1 MILRNY
7 LGLDLRPDQLA
18 GVALRRRGSKAVL
31 TGQRI
36 QPLVAGIVVP
46 SVRDPIIRDARR
58 FSEALRET
66 LAPLA
71 KGEDRI
77 ALSLPEG
84 SGRVL
89 LTEVETP
96 FKTRDEGVDVLK
108 WQLKG
113 NFPVDPKE
121 LHLDYQ
127 VLERRENGRLRLV
140 VAFLARGVLDQLEEL
155 FAAVGY
161 NPALIDF
168 HTLNIFNYY
177 QGRQELGEDFVLVGF
192 EGGSFSLQYYQN
204 RLLAFHRSRDIE
216 DQPEAVFQE
225 INRTLAGCRESH
237 PGLTRS
243 PVFLHCIDDSCAGV
257 AAALRSLFDRDIT
270 LLEPH
275 LERMMPVPLVFKSG
289 QDKALAAA
297 IGVAERML

>member
-7 LGLDLRPDQLA
+7 LGLDLRPEQLL

-31 TGQRI
+31 TGHRVQA
-36 QPLVAGIVVP
+36 LTAGIVVP
-46 SVRDPIIRDARR
+46 SVREPIIRDARR

-71 KGEDRI
+71 GGDDRI

-96 FKTRDEGVDVLK
+96 FKSRDEGVEVLK

-113 NFPVDPKE
+113 NFPVDPKD

-140 VAFLARGVLDQLEEL
+140 VAFLARGVLMQLEEL
-155 FAAVGY
+155 FAAVGF

-168 HTLNIFNYY
+168 HTLNVFNYY

-204 RLLAFHRSRDIE
+204 RLLAFHRSRDLE
-216 DQPEAVFQE
+216 GQAEAVFQE
-225 INRTLAGCRESH
+225 INRTLAGCRDSY

-243 PVFLHCIDDSCAGV
+243 PVFLHCIGDSCAAV
-257 AAALRSLFDRDIT
+257 RDALHSLFDRDISI
-270 LLEPH
+270 LEPH

-289 QDKALAAA
+289 QDKALVAA
-297 IGVAERML
+297 IGVAERLL